1 MKGHAKGGGGRARG
15 RASLHLYLSF
25 SPFKSLSL
33 QAWVVSDFPGFKSE
47 VCHANLERGQS
58 GDRIES
64 VRAKPTAI
72 KHGWTAARRGGHT
85 LLRIPLTLE
94 VSPGSCFLQGT
105 DVAL

>member
-47 VCHANLERGQS
+47 VCHANLERGQR

-72 KHGWTAARRGGHT
+72 KHGWTAARRG
-85 LLRIPLTLE
+85 E
-94 VSPGSCFLQGT
+94 VSTHS
-105 DVAL
+105 